1 MSKDATAE
9 VLFPDITI
17 PVTDPETGAEVSVTA
32 RELRF
37 AESLRM
43 AATIRPFTQ
52 ALAQVLDPEALET
65 LDPLDVQSA
74 IEDEGDAWIGLVA
87 AVTGRPPEWI
97 AALSSGDGAALSEA
111 VWRTNGPFVA
121 RRVVWATARRTTRS
135 PSPKSSARSP
145 EPDTDGTPTSPST

>member
-1 MSKDATAE
+1 MNKDNTAE
-9 VLFPDITI
+9 VLFPDITVE
-17 PVTDPETGAEVSVTA
+17 VTDPETGLAVSVTA

-43 AATIRPFTQ
+43 ARTIRPLTQ
-52 ALAQVLDPEALET
+52 ALAQVLDPEAMAT
-65 LDPLDVQSA
+65 LDPLDMQSTL
-74 IEDEGDAWIGLVA
+74 EDEGEAWVGLVA
-87 AVTGRPPEWI
+87 AVTARPPEWV
-97 AALSSGDGAALSEA
+97 AALSSSDGAALSEA

-121 RRVVWATARRTTRS
+121 RRVVWAAARRATRS